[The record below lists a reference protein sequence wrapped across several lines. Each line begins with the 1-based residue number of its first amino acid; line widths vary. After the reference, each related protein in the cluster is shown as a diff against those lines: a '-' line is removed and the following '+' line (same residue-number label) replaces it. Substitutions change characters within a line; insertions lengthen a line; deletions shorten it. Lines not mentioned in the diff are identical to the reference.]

1 MIYCVNK
8 LNSTVNSVGA
18 EEGGPPSSAVTAQLY
33 TLGSGEN
40 FLELDILKGYVF
52 SFGFIHILN
61 GGELFLAQ
69 VVHLPGGI
77 LASKKPFF
85 ACFGQIKNSKIGQKI
100 LFLVAKS
107 KL

>member
-1 MIYCVNK
+1 MEPK
-8 LNSTVNSVGA
+8 L
-18 EEGGPPSSAVTAQLY
+18 SS
-33 TLGSGEN
+33 TLGSGEI

-77 LASKKPFF
+77 LASKISFF
-85 ACFGQIKNSKIGQKI
+85 AFFGQIKNSKNGQKI
-100 LFLVAKS
+100 LFLATKS
-107 KL
+107 KFWHHFYFFNF